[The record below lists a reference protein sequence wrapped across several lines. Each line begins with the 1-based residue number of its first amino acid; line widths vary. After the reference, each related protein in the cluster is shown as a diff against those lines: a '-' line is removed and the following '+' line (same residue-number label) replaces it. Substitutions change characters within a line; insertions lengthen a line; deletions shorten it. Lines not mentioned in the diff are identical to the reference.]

1 MGLLDAYTNSMG
13 ESVTCRHKTGVDG
26 NGDPVYS
33 NLNIIILWYDEVKSF
48 QSGDDR
54 QLQQI
59 AYILTSAQVDR
70 DDLIIRGGYSWP
82 VIGLG
87 KDPIM
92 GLEQMRKAYLGQ
104 YMI

>member
-13 ESVTCRHKTGVDG
+13 ESVTWRHKTGVDG

-33 NLNIIILWYDEVKSF
+33 ESTIIILWYDEVKSF
-48 QSGDDR
+48 QSGDYR

-59 AYILTSAQVDR
+59 AFILTSARVEE
-70 DDLIIRGGYSWP
+70 DDLITRAGYSWP

-87 KDPIM
+87 KDPCM
-92 GLEQMRKAYLGQ
+92 GSEQMRKAYLGQ